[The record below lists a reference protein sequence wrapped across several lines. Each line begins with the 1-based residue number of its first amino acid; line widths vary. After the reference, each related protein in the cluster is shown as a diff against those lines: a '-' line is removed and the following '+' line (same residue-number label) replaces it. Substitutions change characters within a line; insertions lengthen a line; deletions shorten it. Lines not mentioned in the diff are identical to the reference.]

1 MKEKQLRHLKLLSS
15 FLDILNQDSNPS
27 SKVEALKA
35 RIATKTLKK
44 GDVLQRSGDSVS
56 RIYYVKKGLL
66 RSYTIDDKGKEHIF
80 MFAPEDWIIADGA
93 DFGSPCQLFID
104 VLEDSEIEMVDKKL
118 FEEVY
123 IPLTLNS
130 DKQRTAVMIK
140 RISVLQERVI
150 MLMSTSAIERYE
162 HFKTTYP
169 QIIQRVPQRMI
180 ASYLGITPEA
190 LSKVKSKKARA
201 K

>member
-1 MKEKQLRHLKLLSS
+1 MSS

-27 SKVEALKA
+27 PEIKALKA
-35 RIATKTLKK
+35 RIAIKTLKK
-44 GDVLQRSGDSVS
+44 GAVLQRSGDSILQ
-56 RIYYVKKGLL
+56 IYYVKKGLL
-66 RSYTIDDKGKEHIF
+66 RSYTIDNKGKEHIF

-104 VLEDSEIEMVDKKL
+104 VLEDSEIEIIDKKL

-130 DKQRTAVMIK
+130 DKQRTAAMIK

-150 MLMSTSAIERYE
+150 LLMSTSAIERYE
-162 HFKTTYP
+162 HFKSTYP

-180 ASYLGITPEA
+180 ASYLGMTPEA
-190 LSKVKSKKARA
+190 LSKVKSEKARA

>member
-1 MKEKQLRHLKLLSS
+1 LSS

-27 SKVEALKA
+27 PEIKALKA
-35 RIATKTLKK
+35 RIAIKTLKK
-44 GDVLQRSGDSVS
+44 GAVLQRSGDNILQ
-56 RIYYVKKGLL
+56 IYYVKKGLL
-66 RSYTIDDKGKEHIF
+66 RSYTIDNKGKEHIF
-80 MFAPEDWIIADGA
+80 MFAPEGWIIADGA

-104 VLEDSEIEMVDKKL
+104 VLEDSEIEIIDKKL

-130 DKQRTAVMIK
+130 DKQRTAAMIK

-150 MLMSTSAIERYE
+150 LLMSTSAIERYE
-162 HFKTTYP
+162 HFKSTYP

-180 ASYLGITPEA
+180 ASYLGMTPEA
-190 LSKVKSKKARA
+190 LSKVKSEKARA

>member
-1 MKEKQLRHLKLLSS
+1 MGS
-15 FLDILNQDSNPS
+15 FLEILNHDTAPS
-27 SKVEALKA
+27 PEVEALKQK
-35 RIATKTLKK
+35 ITIKSFKK
-44 GDVLQRSGDSVS
+44 SSVLQRGGDLVS

-66 RSYTIDDKGKEHIF
+66 RSYTIDQKGKEHIF

-93 DFGSPCQLFID
+93 DFASPCQLFID
-104 VLEDSEIEMVDKKL
+104 VLEDSEIEVIDKKL

-123 IPLTLNS
+123 IPLTIES
-130 DKQRTAVMIK
+130 DKQRTAAMIK
-140 RISVLQERVI
+140 RIAVLQERVI
-150 MLMSTSAIERYE
+150 MLMSASAIKRYE
-162 HFKTTYP
+162 HFKATYP

-190 LSKVKSKKARA
+190 LSKVKSEKARS

>member
-1 MKEKQLRHLKLLSS
+1 MSS
-15 FLDILNQDSNPS
+15 FLNILNQDSSPS
-27 SKVEALKA
+27 QELEALKA
-35 RIATKTLKK
+35 RIAIKILKK
-44 GDVLQRSGDSVS
+44 GDILQRSGDSLLQ
-56 RIYYVKKGLL
+56 IYYVKKGLL

-80 MFAPEDWIIADGA
+80 MFAPQDWIIADGA

-130 DKQRTAVMIK
+130 DKQRTAAMIK

-150 MLMSTSAIERYE
+150 MLMSASAIERYE
-162 HFKTTYP
+162 HFKITYP

-190 LSKVKSKKARA
+190 LSKVKSEKARA